1 MKGRIVQEDDDDD
14 ERWLLII
21 KRSIA
26 REQVG
31 YLNYIAA
38 VDAEVID
45 SATVRNV

>member
-1 MKGRIVQEDDDDD
+1 MNERIVQEDDEDD

-21 KRSIA
+21 TWSIA

-45 SATVRNV
+45 SATVRYV